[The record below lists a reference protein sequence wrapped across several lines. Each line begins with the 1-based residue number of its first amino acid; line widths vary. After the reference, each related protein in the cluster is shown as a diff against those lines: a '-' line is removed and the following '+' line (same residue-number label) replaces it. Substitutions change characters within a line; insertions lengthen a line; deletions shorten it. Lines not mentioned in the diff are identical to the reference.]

1 MAEDDNRS
9 VPELGSMPA
18 EALSAREAELRQEIE
33 QQKHEKAVL
42 QENHQ
47 FEVLEKLRVKEELH
61 EYLAEDKEVI
71 SELRSK
77 NGELESRISRLEE
90 GITGKFRKERR
101 LGSRRSQRLANME
114 AENAE
119 LESEEDAEDELDS
132 DGNGDMAT
140 ASEGDSSPPR
150 RRGRPPTKRNSILQN
165 SGNLIYI
172 KNKKIEFI
180 ALVLLELYEI

>member
-33 QQKHEKAVL
+33 QQQHEKAVL

-47 FEVLEKLRVKEELH
+47 FEVLEKLKVKEELH

-71 SELRSK
+71 SELRNK

-119 LESEEDAEDELDS
+119 LESEEEDAEDELDS

-165 SGNLIYI
+165 SGNLIYQ
-172 KNKKIEFI
+172 KKKIRVYCFGF
-180 ALVLLELYEI
+180 A

>member
-9 VPELGSMPA
+9 VPALGSMPA

-47 FEVLEKLRVKEELH
+47 FEVLEKLRVKDELH
-61 EYLAEDKEVI
+61 EYMAEDKEVI

-90 GITGKFRKERR
+90 GIAGKLSKDRR
-101 LGSRRSQRLANME
+101 LLGSRRSQRLANIE

-132 DGNGDMAT
+132 DGNGDTAT
-140 ASEGDSSPPR
+140 ASEGNSSPPR
-150 RRGRPPTKRNSILQN
+150 RRGRPPTKRNAILHN
-165 SGNLIYI
+165 SGI
-172 KNKKIEFI
+172 
-180 ALVLLELYEI
+180 